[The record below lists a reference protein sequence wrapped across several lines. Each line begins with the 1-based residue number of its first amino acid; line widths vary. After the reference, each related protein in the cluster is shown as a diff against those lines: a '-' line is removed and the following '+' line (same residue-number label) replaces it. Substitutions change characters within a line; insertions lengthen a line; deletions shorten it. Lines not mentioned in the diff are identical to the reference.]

1 MMDLAP
7 VSVIIPC
14 WRDESAL
21 SELLAQLRG
30 LTQSTPQTLQVL
42 VVDAAQ
48 SSLCRD
54 ICQRHGAQWLPA
66 QPCRGEQLRLGASH
80 AQHQILWFLHADA
93 KLQGNPLLSITRALG
108 AGAVGGYFAFRFAG
122 QPCWQ
127 SRMLERLIALRSAF
141 GVPYGDQGLFFD
153 RSTYQLSGQH
163 SPWPLFEEVELV
175 KRARLQGR
183 LVVLPDGLLVD
194 ARRWQR
200 DGWWLRSLR
209 NRWLALGYACGVS
222 PQRLAQRYNSGR
234 ASNDT
239 AKP

>member
-21 SELLAQLRG
+21 NELLTQLQT

-54 ICQRHGAQWLPA
+54 ICQQHGAQWLPA
-66 QPCRGEQLRLGASH
+66 RPCRGEQLRLGASH
-80 AQHQILWFLHADA
+80 AKHQILWFLHADA
-93 KLQGNPLLSITRALG
+93 KLQGNPLVSITGALG

-127 SRMLERLIALRSAF
+127 SRLLERLIALRNAF
-141 GVPYGDQGLFFD
+141 GVPYGDQGLFFE
-153 RSTYQLSGQH
+153 RSTYLSSGQH

-200 DGWWLRSLR
+200 DGWWRRSLR
-209 NRWLALGYACGVS
+209 NRWLALGYACGVP
-222 PQRLAQRYNSGR
+222 PQRLAQLYSSGR
-234 ASNDT
+234 ATSDT
-239 AKP
+239 ARP